1 MQDSGMRRLAIAVFI
16 LECLGFGAAVL
27 VVPNVL
33 VETINGADPI
43 AYGWI
48 RWAGADLIAMGIGA
62 LLILR
67 KPGGPGIV
75 RLMALVS
82 SLGAAG
88 SFIYSRIADE
98 WDGALWFLIAVVAVN
113 GAIAVALVMPQG
125 TKSDPESDDTIDP
138 LLSTI

>member
-1 MQDSGMRRLAIAVFI
+1 MRRLAIAVFI

-27 VVPNVL
+27 VIPNVL

-48 RWAGADLIAMGIGA
+48 RWAGADLIAMGVGA

-75 RLMALVS
+75 RLMALIS

-88 SFIYSRIADE
+88 SFLYARIADE
-98 WDGALWFLIAVVAVN
+98 WDGALWFLVVVIAVNAAV
-113 GAIAVALVMPQG
+113 AVALVMPARSKG
-125 TKSDPESDDTIDP
+125 DPDVDEATDP
-138 LLSTI
+138 LLTAT